1 MEEENKKKKILIAE
15 DDEMLVEIYKKKFGN
30 GEYDLTVTTDG
41 KETID
46 KIRKIKP
53 DVVLLDLVMPELD
66 GFEVIKLIKQDPE
79 TKNIK
84 IIVTSNLGQES
95 EKAKAIKLG
104 ANEFLIKADYDLN
117 ELADKVK
124 DYL

>member
-1 MEEENKKKKILIAE
+1 MDEENKKKKILIAE
-15 DDEMLVEIYKKKFGN
+15 DDEMLVEIYRKKFGN

-41 KETID
+41 RETID
-46 KIRKIKP
+46 KIKKIKP
-53 DVVLLDLVMPELD
+53 DIVLLDLVMPELD
-66 GFEVIKLIKQDPE
+66 GFKVIELAKKNPE
-79 TKNIK
+79 TKDVR

-104 ANEFLIKADYDLN
+104 AAEFLIKADYDLN

-124 DYL
+124 SYL